1 MSLTFVLFS
10 SAAFFMVLVV
20 GVGIYLNKRGVF
32 KKTEQAA
39 AQAVATDVQNAV
51 SKVTDPP
58 K

>member
-1 MSLTFVLFS
+1 MSLSLFMFGG
-10 SAAFFMVLVV
+10 AVFFMVLVIGA
-20 GVGIYLNKRGVF
+20 GVYLSKRGVF

-51 SKVTDPP
+51 SKVTDQ